1 METCPPSRRPAGF
14 GEGSRHERPQGQRN
28 FLGTHHLLGINL
40 QTPRLGCRQRLS
52 GLGKGQ
58 MPEGSEGSQEP
69 ASPHPSRAGIL
80 LAAAL
85 PSTQRGFPPS
95 NPPGERQCQAP
106 IPARCSSHPPKKSE
120 ECWQGNGEGAEWD
133 RRFGASSLRCSRTPG
148 MEGAEAEPVLHLSRI
163 KFPFPAPPRGVPPVS
178 QHTDTGTGPSRSR
191 ARPQQ

>member
-14 GEGSRHERPQGQRN
+14 GEGSRHERPQRQRN

-52 GLGKGQ
+52 GLGQGQ

-106 IPARCSSHPPKKSE
+106 IPARCSSHPPRR
-120 ECWQGNGEGAEWD
+120 AEKARNAGREMGRGQSGTGD
-133 RRFGASSLRCSRTPG
+133 SGLPHCAAPG
-148 MEGAEAEPVLHLSRI
+148 PRGWREQRLSRC
-163 KFPFPAPPRGVPPVS
+163 FTSPE
-178 QHTDTGTGPSRSR
+178 
-191 ARPQQ
+191 